1 MGHDGVAPPPTNAV
15 VCAIHLDVYR
25 ENVTRTNIDI
35 DDDLVT
41 GVMRRYGLSTKREA
55 VDFALRQVSV
65 VPMTTREMHA
75 MRGSGW
81 GADLEAVRSGE
92 RDEVAAQWGE
102 G

>member
-1 MGHDGVAPPPTNAV
+1 MYHV
-15 VCAIHLDVYR
+15 HLRVYR
-25 ENVTRTNIDI
+25 VGVSRTNIDI
-35 DDDLVT
+35 DDDLVA

-81 GADLEAVRSGE
+81 GADVEEIRSGE
-92 RDEVAAQWGE
+92 GAEVAAQWGE

>member
-1 MGHDGVAPPPTNAV
+1 MVYR
-15 VCAIHLDVYR
+15 IHLDVYR
-25 ENVTRTNIDI
+25 VGVTRTNIDI

-41 GVMRRYGLSTKREA
+41 GVMRRYGLSTKKEA

-65 VPMTTREMHA
+65 VPMTSREMHT

-81 GADLEAVRSGE
+81 DADLEDIRSGE
-92 RDEVAAQWGE
+92 GAEAAAQWGE

>member
-1 MGHDGVAPPPTNAV
+1 MYRVGVS
-15 VCAIHLDVYR
+15 
-25 ENVTRTNIDI
+25 RTNIDI
-35 DDDLVT
+35 DDDLVA
-41 GVMRRYGLSTKREA
+41 GVMRRYGLSTKKEA

-81 GADLEAVRSGE
+81 GADLEEIRSGE
-92 RDEVAAQWGE
+92 GAEVAAQWGE

>member
-1 MGHDGVAPPPTNAV
+1 MRVRGAPIREVYA
-15 VCAIHLDVYR
+15 AHLDVYG
-25 ENVTRTNIDI
+25 VGMSRTNIDI
-35 DDDLVT
+35 DDDLVA
-41 GVMRRYGLSTKREA
+41 GVMRRYGLSTKKDA

-81 GADLEAVRSGE
+81 GADLEDIRSGE
-92 RDEVAAQWGE
+92 GAEVTAQWGE

>member
-1 MGHDGVAPPPTNAV
+1 MEGTASRPPAEVYP
-15 VCAIHLDVYR
+15 IHIDVYGR
-25 ENVTRTNIDI
+25 CVSRTNIDI
-35 DDDLVT
+35 DDDLIA
-41 GVMRRYGLSTKREA
+41 GVMRRYGLATKKDA

-81 GADLEAVRSGE
+81 GADLEDIRSREGA
-92 RDEVAAQWGE
+92 EVTAQWGE

>member
-1 MGHDGVAPPPTNAV
+1 MYHV
-15 VCAIHLDVYR
+15 HFRVYR
-25 ENVTRTNIDI
+25 VGVSRTNIDI
-35 DDDLVT
+35 DDDLVA

-55 VDFALRQVSV
+55 VDFALRQISV

-81 GADLEAVRSGE
+81 GADVEEIRSGE
-92 RDEVAAQWGE
+92 GAEVAAQWGE

>member
-1 MGHDGVAPPPTNAV
+1 VYD
-15 VCAIHLDVYR
+15 IHLRVYR
-25 ENVTRTNIDI
+25 VGVSRTNIDI
-35 DDDLVT
+35 DDDLVA

-65 VPMTTREMHA
+65 LPMTTREMHA

-81 GADLEAVRSGE
+81 GADLEEIRSGE
-92 RDEVAAQWGE
+92 GAEVAAQWGE